1 MTKTIN
7 NEIWISPFHSNNGS
21 MKKINSESGSFLV
34 NEYGI
39 VQCFEP
45 ADDNP
50 FIDEEIEIENSYIYT
65 TQKSIRTFIMPEGV
79 KGFCGDF
86 MRYTRVLDRFELPE
100 GLLSI
105 GNNSFDY
112 DSECNCVFANC
123 ILPSVVIPESL
134 TEIGIFSFGHSHID
148 SLQLPKSLRSPYGR
162 QFKDSSIG
170 TLLLPDEW
178 KDGVAVGKDGNL
190 QLNGLWLDEKKYGYL
205 RWPSTYV
212 EHLAFY

>member
-1 MTKTIN
+1 MTN
-7 NEIWISPFHSNNGS
+7 NDNGETGVFPS
-21 MKKINSESGSFLV
+21 YLNKDSVKKLNSESGSFLV
-34 NEYGI
+34 NEHGI

-50 FIDEEIEIENSYIYT
+50 FIDEETVIEVKYTYT
-65 TQKSIRTFIMPEGV
+65 THKSIRTFIVPEGV
-79 KGFCGDF
+79 KGFVSDF
-86 MRYTRVLDRFELPE
+86 MRYTRVLERFGLPE

-105 GNNSFDY
+105 GNNSFDH

-134 TEIGIFSFGHSHID
+134 IEIGIFAFGHSYID
-148 SLQLPKSLRSPYGR
+148 SLQLPESLRSPYGR

-205 RWPSTYV
+205 RWPSTYM

>member
-1 MTKTIN
+1 MT
-7 NEIWISPFHSNNGS
+7 NNGNSKTEGFPSYLNKDS
-21 MKKINSESGSFLV
+21 MKKLNSESGSFLV
-34 NEYGI
+34 NEHGI
-39 VQCFEP
+39 AHHFEP

-50 FIDEEIEIENSYIYT
+50 FIKDETVIEVKYTYT
-65 TQKSIRTFIMPEGV
+65 THKSIRTFIVPKGV
-79 KGFCGDF
+79 KGFVSDF

-134 TEIGIFSFGHSHID
+134 TEIGIFAFGHSHID
-148 SLQLPKSLRSPYGR
+148 SLQLPESLRSPYGR

-205 RWPSTYV
+205 RWPSSYM